1 MTSDAHRPP
10 DQPPGLAD
18 VAAATPARLTPSA
31 QRPKSAL
38 RFTRIAAF
46 WWALTAGVTFLLI
59 LLIFIAQNTI
69 SVAMHFLGWDW
80 SLPIGVALLLSAV
93 CGAMIAVLAGAA
105 RIIQLRHAA
114 KKNLME
120 AGERWVYG
128 NHPPPPPVT

>member
-1 MTSDAHRPP
+1 MTSEAHRPP
-10 DQPPGLAD
+10 DQPPASAD
-18 VAAATPARLTPSA
+18 VAATPTRWTPSA

-46 WWALTAGVTFLLI
+46 WWALTAGVIFLLI
-59 LLIFIAQNTI
+59 LLIFIAQNTT

-80 SLPIGVALLLSAV
+80 SLPIGVAFLLSAV

-128 NHPPPPPVT
+128 NHPPPPVT